1 MDRAR
6 DILLGLASERPE
18 REEWTSEIALAC
30 WEDAVGEPLARVAR
44 PAALAGRLLIVE
56 VDSQQWVPEL
66 EALSG
71 VIRRRLNG
79 EVGKDVVGRLVYR
92 LRRSLA
98 KPPGRAESS
107 LGEPADP
114 MRRRIYRAAER
125 RG

>member
-6 DILLGLASERPE
+6 DILIGLASERPKGE
-18 REEWTSEIALAC
+18 DWTAEIALAC
-30 WEDAVGEPLARVAR
+30 WEEAVGELLARVTR

-56 VDSQQWVPEL
+56 VDAPEWAAEL

-71 VIRRRLNG
+71 TIRRRLNQA
-79 EVGKDVVGRLVYR
+79 VGRDVVGRVVYR
-92 LRRSLA
+92 LGRGA
-98 KPPGRAESS
+98 KPPGRATNS

-114 MRRRIYRAAER
+114 MRRRIYRAGER